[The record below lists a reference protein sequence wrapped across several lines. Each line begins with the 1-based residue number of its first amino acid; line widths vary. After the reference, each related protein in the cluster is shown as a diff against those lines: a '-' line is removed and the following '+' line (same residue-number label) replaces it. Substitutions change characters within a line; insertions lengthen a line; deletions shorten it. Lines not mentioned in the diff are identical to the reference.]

1 MLGSSLL
8 WVIPF
13 GGCSVDSK
21 KYDFQGDADAGS
33 SGVTGGA
40 SGSLGSLG
48 TGGTAGKSSGG
59 AGGGPS
65 FGGNT
70 IGAANGGEGTGPEGT
85 GGLST
90 GDSGSTEPGATGGS
104 EGEPE
109 PPMGDCEADQV
120 EDCGDCGQRHCDSA
134 TLTWGDCIGDG
145 SQRNCWETDD
155 GDPLPG
161 TMPEEPKGKC
171 TVGVQTCQA
180 DGNWDA
186 CTGAVA
192 PKPSDDCD
200 VAGDDSDCSGSPNDG
215 CNCSPGAK
223 RDCGSDQG
231 NCQQGEQTCTANV
244 WGACVGEI
252 TPQAADSCLV
262 TGDDAD
268 CDGMA
273 NENCACVADDP
284 TACNDNVACTDNV
297 CTNGVCTNPASA
309 GFCRIG
315 GTCYAHGA
323 QEPGNP
329 CHFCDANANRSGWS
343 NSPSTV
349 SCDDGLW
356 CNGTDTCNAGACTHQ
371 FTGNR
376 CTASGPCALT
386 VCDEQRDSCFEP
398 NTTVCSESAETRCSS
413 TGCSSDIQ
421 TRTVQTRCPGNAATC
436 SGSVSNPSWAAST
449 NCNDNSVCTK
459 NGSNYS
465 CVAKVGCGSSWCQ
478 SATGGLCWTTSDPG
492 VRTPQGATDF
502 CGQQTIG
509 GATWRLASIHD
520 YLNLSIGCN
529 GVTGAANGTSK
540 SNCVYNADSSGG
552 GQFLN
557 CAQCPK
563 NGGPGTGGCYWPIG
577 MGSCSV
583 TDTNGGYWTS
593 TQSGIPTM
601 FDPTRGYGGFYPTTQ
616 ATFQFRCVTNNP
628 N

>member
-1 MLGSSLL
+1 MRRWCVVMLGSSLL

-223 RDCGSDQG
+223 RDCGS
-231 NCQQGEQTCTANV
+231 
-244 WGACVGEI
+244 
-252 TPQAADSCLV
+252 
-262 TGDDAD
+262 
-268 CDGMA
+268 
-273 NENCACVADDP
+273 
-284 TACNDNVACTDNV
+284 
-297 CTNGVCTNPASA
+297 
-309 GFCRIG
+309 
-315 GTCYAHGA
+315 
-323 QEPGNP
+323 
-329 CHFCDANANRSGWS
+329 
-343 NSPSTV
+343 
-349 SCDDGLW
+349 
-356 CNGTDTCNAGACTHQ
+356 
-371 FTGNR
+371 
-376 CTASGPCALT
+376 
-386 VCDEQRDSCFEP
+386 
-398 NTTVCSESAETRCSS
+398 
-413 TGCSSDIQ
+413 
-421 TRTVQTRCPGNAATC
+421 
-436 SGSVSNPSWAAST
+436 
-449 NCNDNSVCTK
+449 
-459 NGSNYS
+459 
-465 CVAKVGCGSSWCQ
+465 
-478 SATGGLCWTTSDPG
+478 
-492 VRTPQGATDF
+492 
-502 CGQQTIG
+502 
-509 GATWRLASIHD
+509 
-520 YLNLSIGCN
+520 
-529 GVTGAANGTSK
+529 
-540 SNCVYNADSSGG
+540 
-552 GQFLN
+552 
-557 CAQCPK
+557 
-563 NGGPGTGGCYWPIG
+563 
-577 MGSCSV
+577 
-583 TDTNGGYWTS
+583 
-593 TQSGIPTM
+593 
-601 FDPTRGYGGFYPTTQ
+601 
-616 ATFQFRCVTNNP
+616 
-628 N
+628 